1 MPETAETTLV
11 CLEELPFPPGT
22 GVDVPEGWVFGL
34 GQIGGGPV
42 LAWNFRLDS
51 NAVLPRGYLD
61 SIKQRHGQWSS
72 VKSLSVKS
80 AVHCE
85 RGDSGDW
92 KFASHVP
99 DAESFLGYLSRV
111 PVLPELTAWRLCLEW
126 IGWIKEMAAVP
137 RVLSNVDPSDFL
149 VHARD
154 GIVHTVA
161 FCPVYCLIRE
171 EVPLSDYRIARLWT
185 ERFALL
191 HAYLKGGRKGAPL
204 RGTPTDN
211 KAFRALFKRFDI
223 GQDRS
228 LAERLDEVAAIFR
241 SEEEN
246 VSKTERGGAGLID
259 PQCLPQGPLAR
270 LLVARAVE
278 SDPSRFAAA
287 TNPPKAGSGNLG
299 APVFSAYRIGLTA
312 STSSPARVGYLLP
325 PEGWFD
331 LSLIDPLNRRLS
343 HSFLKAHHHCLRI
356 RSVYCDEHLTLLI
369 GDPGDGI
376 PLPSLMAAREGISSK
391 DLLLVLGKLHR
402 ALAQF
407 ESAGYDAELISPWQ
421 LELHLEVGVI
431 HPGWKS
437 LLAMEVSAWPA
448 WEVIVRVERLA
459 ECFLPG
465 ETNSAWA
472 AVLDLL
478 RGKYFPAITAWM
490 LDWKRFQWA
499 GRAGALEN
507 EPITWDE
514 RLRPLFDAAR
524 DHLDPAQGTQREK
537 FLALLEEGLMLE

>member
-1 MPETAETTLV
+1 MPETAESTLV
-11 CLEELPFPPGT
+11 CLEELPFPPGM
-22 GVDVPEGWVFGL
+22 GSDVPEWWTFGL
-34 GQIGGGPV
+34 GLIGGMPV
-42 LAWNFRLDS
+42 LAWTFRLDS
-51 NAVLPRGYLD
+51 EAVLPRGYLD

-85 RGDSGDW
+85 GGDSREW

-99 DAESFLGYLSRV
+99 DAVSFIGYLSRV
-111 PVLPELTAWRLCLEW
+111 PALPERIAWRLCLEW
-126 IGWIKEMAAVP
+126 IAWIKAMASVP

-154 GIVHTVA
+154 GIVLSIT
-161 FCPVYCLIRE
+161 FCPVFCLIRE
-171 EVPLSDYRIARLWT
+171 EAPLSDYRIARLWT

-191 HAYLKGGRKGAPL
+191 HSYLKGGRKGSPL

-228 LAERLDEVAAIFR
+228 LTERLDEVASIFR
-241 SEEEN
+241 AEEE
-246 VSKTERGGAGLID
+246 SAIKGERGGAGPID

-270 LLVARAVE
+270 LLVTRAVA
-278 SDPSRFAAA
+278 SDPARFTAA
-287 TNPPKAGSGNLG
+287 TNPPKAGSGNMET
-299 APVFSAYRIGLTA
+299 PVFTAYRIGMTA
-312 STSSPARVGYLLP
+312 STQSPARVGYLLP
-325 PEGWFD
+325 PESWFD

-356 RSVYCDEHLTLLI
+356 RSVYCDEHLTLLV

-376 PLPSLMAAREGISSK
+376 PLPSMMAAREGITSK

-421 LELHLEVGVI
+421 LELHLEAGVL

-437 LLAMEVSAWPA
+437 LLAMEVSDWPA
-448 WEVIVRVERLA
+448 WEVIVRVERPA

-465 ETNSAWA
+465 ETTSAWG
-472 AVLDLL
+472 AVEGLL
-478 RGKYFPAITAWM
+478 RGKFFPALAAWM
-490 LDWKRFQWA
+490 YDWKRFQWA
-499 GRAGALEN
+499 ARAGALEN

-524 DHLDPAQGTQREK
+524 DHLDPLQGTQREK
-537 FLALLEEGLMLE
+537 FLALLEEGLMLD

>member
-1 MPETAETTLV
+1 MPETVDSTLV

-22 GVDVPEGWVFGL
+22 GVDVPEWWRFGL
-34 GQIGGGPV
+34 GRIGTEPV
-42 LAWNFRLDS
+42 LTWAFRLETE
-51 NAVLPRGYLD
+51 AALPRGYLD
-61 SIKQRHGQWSS
+61 SVKQRYGQWTSLKS
-72 VKSLSVKS
+72 VAQRS
-80 AVHCE
+80 AVHFE
-85 RGDSGDW
+85 GGDSREW

-99 DAESFLGYLSRV
+99 DAESFLGYLSRA
-111 PVLPELTAWRLCLEW
+111 PTLSEPSAWRLCLEW
-126 IGWIKEMAAVP
+126 LALIKIMAAVP
-137 RVLSNVDPSDFL
+137 RVLANVDPSDFL

-154 GIVHTVA
+154 GIIHSIT
-161 FCPVYCLIRE
+161 FCPVFCLIRE

-191 HAYLKGGRKGAPL
+191 HAYLKGGRKGSPL
-204 RGTPTDN
+204 RGTPTEN
-211 KAFRALFKRFDI
+211 KAFRTLFKRFDI

-228 LAERLDEVAAIFR
+228 LIERLDEVAAIFR
-241 SEEEN
+241 AEEEN
-246 VSKTERGGAGLID
+246 SAKGEKGSVGPMD
-259 PQCLPQGPLAR
+259 PQGFPRGPLGC
-270 LLVARAVE
+270 LLAARAAE
-278 SDPSRFAAA
+278 SDPARLKAAP
-287 TNPPKAGSGNLG
+287 NPPKPVAGKIEP
-299 APVFSAYRIGLTA
+299 AVFSAYRIEMAA
-312 STSSPARVGYLLP
+312 STPSSPRVGYLLP

-356 RSVYCDEHLTLLI
+356 RSVYCDEQLTLLI

-391 DLLLVLGKLHR
+391 DLLLVLTKLHR

-437 LLAMEVSAWPA
+437 LLSMEVSAWPA
-448 WEVIVRVERLA
+448 WEVIIRVERPA

-465 ETNSAWA
+465 ETTSAWG
-472 AVLDLL
+472 AVNGLL
-478 RGKYFPAITAWM
+478 QGKFFPALAAWM